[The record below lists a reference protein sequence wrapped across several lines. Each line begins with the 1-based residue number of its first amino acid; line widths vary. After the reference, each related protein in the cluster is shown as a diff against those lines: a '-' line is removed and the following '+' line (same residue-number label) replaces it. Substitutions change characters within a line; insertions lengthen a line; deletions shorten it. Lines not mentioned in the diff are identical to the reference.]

1 MYVFIMATTPIM
13 KFQDLATTTTTT
25 TTTTR
30 IDIKIQRDMLL
41 IA

>member
-25 TTTTR
+25 TTR

>member
-25 TTTTR
+25 TTTR